1 MSEDTSAS
9 ERAEVL
15 KQLGP
20 RWASMCT
27 THESTTFL
35 WSHNGKTK
43 SGWVQLLPNK
53 KLSTTWCIGTWETLL
68 GNADVVDMSFG
79 TTRHLCHYKDGGFVV
94 EQKYNMKTGKESYKP
109 GKPKACGFITKNDQR
124 GHRGVPGERGYK
136 ALGAKR
142 KDMSDDEV
150 EARACS
156 FLQKELKF
164 EAFFTAWLDWKSK
177 RARCMAAVPWAEP
190 APDAAAGR
198 AAVPVADGEGDTL
211 PDFTE
216 AAEQA
221 LPEESAAEAAL
232 RAAEA
237 ALEAAELAAEAATEA
252 AAEVQ

>member
-1 MSEDTSAS
+1 MSADDTQA

-15 KQLGP
+15 KLLGP
-20 RWASMCT
+20 RWAAMCT

-53 KLSTTWCIGTWETLL
+53 KLSTTWCIVSWEVLA

-109 GKPKACGFITKNDQR
+109 GKPKACGFITVKDQR

-142 KDMSDDEV
+142 KDISDEEA

-156 FLQKELKF
+156 FLQKDLKF
-164 EAFFTAWLDWKSK
+164 DAFFTAWLDWKGK
-177 RARCMAAVPWAEP
+177 RARCMAAVPWAETP
-190 APDAAAGR
+190 SG
-198 AAVPVADGEGDTL
+198 AVPLADS
-211 PDFTE
+211 E
-216 AAEQA
+216 APENAEA

-237 ALEAAELAAEAATEA
+237 ALEAAELAAEAVSEA